1 MKSMENCMRYVV
13 LNRLAGLTFR
23 WNCVFLHSYI
33 LYFMQLYIIVY
44 DIA

>member
-23 WNCVFLHSYI
+23 WNCVFLHSY
-33 LYFMQLYIIVY
+33 FMQLYSIVY
-44 DIA
+44 NIA